1 MNNKVITIFGAG
13 FIGKSLIFELL
24 QKGYIVNAVSRNPY
38 LRGNLRSMANI
49 GQLEIKYGDITKKDT
64 IEHYF
69 QNSDIVIN
77 LVGVLAENSKNKYRD
92 AHVIGPKN
100 LGELSKKYDIK
111 RLIHISSIGA
121 DTQSNINY
129 QKTKGEGEEAIK
141 DNFSDVS
148 IIRPSIVFGPEDG
161 FFNVQAKLLKLSPI
175 IPLFGG
181 GKNKFQP
188 VYVNDLVEG
197 IIKIFSND
205 KYKSK
210 TFEFGGPDI
219 MTMQDVYHFISNKLN
234 IKRLL
239 IPTPIFAASI
249 MAQFIQL
256 LPNPIITTDLVKALK
271 IDNVVSGN
279 FDDINSLDIVPKS
292 PYSIVPTYLK

>member
-1 MNNKVITIFGAG
+1 MNNKVLTIFCAG

-49 GQLEIKYGDITKKDT
+49 GQLEIKYGDIIKKDT

-77 LVGVLAENSKNKYRD
+77 LVGVLAENSKNKYRN

-197 IIKIFSND
+197 IIKIFSDD

-210 TFEFGGPDI
+210 IFEFGGPDI
-219 MTMQDVYHFISNKLN
+219 MTMQDVYQFILNKLN